1 MRIKAR
7 ASLDRLKAM
16 KDKKRKLAPI
26 SELDRETWTECD
38 VSETKI
44 GLRNSATAGRYIELV
59 KWANETI
66 VGKYT
71 RVDGSFWFEN
81 EKDAFK
87 FRLRWGKPDGK

>member
-1 MRIKAR
+1 MRIKAK

-16 KDKKRKLAPI
+16 KNKNRKFVSM

-38 VSETKI
+38 VSGTQVGNRMK
-44 GLRNSATAGRYIELV
+44 ATDKRYIELV
-59 KWANETI
+59 AWASRTI
-66 VGKYT
+66 VGRYT
-71 RVDGSFWFEN
+71 RIDGSFWFEN